1 MEPIAK
7 KTYYSIAEVSEL
19 TGLKAHVLRYWET
32 QFAMISPT
40 KNRGGTRVYQADE
53 IEKILLV
60 KHLLYEKRFTIEG
73 AKRKLKEM
81 RQDGTVKQEQKLNAV
96 PAVLASIKEGL
107 AAVRNV
113 LTLPEGPAAPEGSA
127 APGGSAG
134 SEPSAGSDASAGYEA
149 SAMPEPS
156 GTPGASAAPEVP
168 GLPGTP
174 DNA

>member
-7 KTYYSIAEVSEL
+7 KTYYSIGEVSEL

-40 KNRGGTRVYQADE
+40 KNRGGTRVYRARE
-53 IEKILLV
+53 IETILLV

-73 AKRKLKEM
+73 AKQKLKEM
-81 RQDGTVKQEQKLNAV
+81 RQDGTVEKEQKLNAE

-113 LTLPEGPAAPEGSA
+113 LTLPEAPSEPASPDAPGRSA
-127 APGGSAG
+127 AAAG
-134 SEPSAGSDASAGYEA
+134 SVAL
-149 SAMPEPS
+149 
-156 GTPGASAAPEVP
+156 GTSAARGVADPSLRS
-168 GLPGTP
+168 GS
-174 DNA
+174 